1 MQFDYISKP
10 LTWSWCAKYCVI
22 ETRFIYVRS
31 LETTVKDSE
40 GCGAWKLIG

>member
-22 ETRFIYVRS
+22 GTRFIYVRS